1 MYSFIA
7 VSNTSGNCSDGELRL
22 EGGSDDIQAGTRQG
36 RVEICINNAWGTICD
51 NLFRRQD
58 AKVVCGR
65 LEGFQRDGEHCVT
78 MARSVECKFAK
89 ATKVGLLAVF
99 YIYTIQIGLHSVIQI
114 SAIQLLA
121 TTLFRCQ

>member
-99 YIYTIQIGLHSVIQI
+99 LYLHHSNWASLCDPDFRNSVACYYIV
-114 SAIQLLA
+114 
-121 TTLFRCQ
+121 